1 MENNTLYSWP
11 VIIIALIFFWPLGVF
26 LIYKKSQTDK
36 KTALTVAKLL
46 NILGTIFIVVG
57 IITLIAIIGIFY
69 LILGIVLKVLAK
81 KMLASAENVKRYIS
95 IVINGNLRQLDAIA
109 AAVGKPYDTVKA
121 DLQKL
126 IDDGYFKN
134 AYINEATREIV
145 LSAPSASVN
154 EGSASVA
161 GTAVQTRVVV
171 CPCCGANNTVSG
183 AVGECEY
190 CGSPLE

>member
-11 VIIIALIFFWPLGVF
+11 VIIIALILFWPLGVF

-36 KTALTVAKLL
+36 KTALTVAKIL

-154 EGSASVA
+154 EVSASVA